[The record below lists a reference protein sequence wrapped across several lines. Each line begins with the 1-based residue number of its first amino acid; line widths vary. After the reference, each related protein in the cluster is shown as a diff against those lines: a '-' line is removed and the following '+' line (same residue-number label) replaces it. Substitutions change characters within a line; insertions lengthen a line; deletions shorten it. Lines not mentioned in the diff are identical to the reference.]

1 MSIPTAGPTVSR
13 SPARAAPRLPR
24 LTPAVAVLVRRCG
37 DVQVGWDPDRAV
49 LIRPPDPRAAVS
61 LATLLRA
68 VDGVRTVDEL
78 GGLAVAAGLDPT
90 ELTELFDDLADVGLL
105 HWGLPA
111 GTGPRPLVHVHGRGP
126 LTDALRDSLPLTGSR
141 VTASHGSD
149 LPLTELP
156 SRAPVPALV
165 LLTDDLVVD
174 PCVVSE
180 LVATHTPHLH
190 VRLRDG
196 VGIVGPLVLP
206 GRSSCLR
213 CADLHRSD
221 ADPEWPSLAAQ
232 LLGRT
237 GHGSAA
243 AVRATAALALA
254 QVEHLLR
261 GPSSGEPEPGTLEAT
276 LELDVA
282 GLSLQRRP
290 WSPHPRC
297 GCGAHP

>member
-1 MSIPTAGPTVSR
+1 MGTPMTAPTA
-13 SPARAAPRLPR
+13 APRTAGARLPR
-24 LTPAVAVLVRRCG
+24 LGPSVTVLVRRCG
-37 DVQVGWDPDRAV
+37 DVQVGWDPERAV
-49 LIRPPDPRAAVS
+49 LVRPPDPRAAES

-68 VDGVRTVDEL
+68 VDGVRTVPEL
-78 GGLAVAAGLDPT
+78 DGLAMAAGLAPT
-90 ELTELFDDLADVGLL
+90 ELAELFTDLAGAGLL
-105 HWGLPA
+105 QWGPAA
-111 GTGPRPLVHVHGRGP
+111 GTSPRPLVHVHGRGP
-126 LTDALRDSLPLTGSR
+126 LTDGLLDGLTLVGARTTS
-141 VTASHGSD
+141 SHGTD
-149 LPLTELP
+149 LPLPEPP

-174 PCVVSE
+174 PCLVSE
-180 LVATHTPHLH
+180 LVAGRTPHLQ
-190 VRLRDG
+190 VWLRDG
-196 VGIVGPLVLP
+196 VGIIGPLVLP

-243 AVRATAALALA
+243 TVRATAALALG
-254 QVEHLLR
+254 QVEHVLR
-261 GPSSGEPEPGTLEAT
+261 GPCAGEAPPGSLGAT

-282 GLSLQRRP
+282 VHSLRRRP

-297 GCGAHP
+297 GCRAHP